1 MPSGWKTTRLHI
13 DNVRALVG
21 VSSNAS
27 VFAMARDSA
36 DIQLNIGAE
45 VAGILD

>member
-1 MPSGWKTTRLHI
+1 MH
-13 DNVRALVG
+13 NVRALVG

>member
-1 MPSGWKTTRLHI
+1 MNKLKNYGLFVFTT
-13 DNVRALVG
+13 LVG

-45 VAGILD
+45 VVWIFN